1 MSGTTHPGPPL
12 IGITA
17 GNDPKGQDLYVVRWS
32 YLRSVE
38 LAGGVPVVLAPSGPA
53 LHPALVDRLGGLI
66 LTGGVDVQPLLYG
79 ALPHETVDR
88 TSPERDEFE
97 IKLVHEVLLRDLPV
111 LGICRGMQ
119 VLNVALGGTLVQD
132 IPTFV
137 GSTHHDDPDRPRD
150 GIAHTVDVRPG
161 SLLAGLMGAGAVDVN
176 SFHHQCLDRIGDGLE
191 VTARSEDG
199 VIEGVELRG
208 KRFVVGVQWHPEAFW
223 REPWRFVRLFSGL
236 VQAAI
241 GEAVAD

>member
-1 MSGTTHPGPPL
+1 MPTHLAPPL

-66 LTGGVDVQPLLYG
+66 LTGGVDVQPQLYG
-79 ALPHETVDR
+79 AVPHETVDR

-97 IKLVHEVLLRDLPV
+97 IKLVHEVLRRELPV

-132 IPTFV
+132 IPAFV
-137 GSTHHDDPDRPRD
+137 GSTYHDDPERPRD
-150 GIAHTVDVRPG
+150 GIAHKVDVRPG
-161 SLLAGLMGAGAVDVN
+161 SILSGLVGAGQVEVN
-176 SFHHQCLDRIGDGLE
+176 SFHHQCLDRLAPGLE

-199 VIEGVELRG
+199 VVEGVELQGRP
-208 KRFVVGVQWHPEAFW
+208 FVVGVQWHPEAFW
-223 REPWRFVRLFSGL
+223 REPARFVRLFGGL
-236 VQAAI
+236 VGAAV
-241 GEAVAD
+241 GEPVGSGG